1 MSLVLLMR
9 VKRFQ
14 LRGMGRSKLSFLHF
28 GRKGRGANE
37 ICRVEMAVKQILCG
51 MSIKIGASVANKE
64 CLEWYRDWARTH

>member
-1 MSLVLLMR
+1 MSLVLLIGVR
-9 VKRFQ
+9 KFQ
-14 LRGMGRSKLSFLHF
+14 LREMGRSELSFLHF